1 MLCCADRH
9 RRSRVVKPSR
19 SRDKPVGPTKTQEH
33 DVEQVTGAASEAPL
47 TPEER
52 ARLLAELEAELEAAE
67 RSIEEE
73 GTISA
78 EEFLELRAAYW
89 TGLVQNSGEEIG
101 KAPRRRRR

>member
-1 MLCCADRH
+1 M
-9 RRSRVVKPSR
+9 KPSR
-19 SRDKPVGPTKTQEH
+19 SKDKPVDPTRTQE
-33 DVEQVTGAASEAPL
+33 DDRELVTDAAPEAPL

-52 ARLLAELEAELEAAE
+52 ARLLAELEAELDAAE

-78 EEFLELRAAYW
+78 EEFLEQRAAYW
-89 TGLVQNSGEEIG
+89 TGVAQNSGEEIG